1 LSLEILERRRALVL
15 RSAKLQRATIAIRLN
30 RIEAR
35 PLTTL
40 AEASLRLLRTP
51 WARRVAILA
60 VGMAFTRLRRKP
72 QAKARS

>member
-1 LSLEILERRRALVL
+1 LSLEVLERRRALVL

-30 RIEAR
+30 AIEAR

-40 AEASLRLLRTP
+40 VESSLRLLQTR
-51 WARRVAILA
+51 WVRHAALLA
-60 VGMAFTRLRRKP
+60 LGMAFNRLRRS